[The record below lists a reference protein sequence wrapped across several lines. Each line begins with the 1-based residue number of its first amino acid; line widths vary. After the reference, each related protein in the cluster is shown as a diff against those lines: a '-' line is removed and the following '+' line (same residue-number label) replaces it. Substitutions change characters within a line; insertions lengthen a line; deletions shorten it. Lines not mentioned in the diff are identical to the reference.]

1 MVAKT
6 VETDETVK
14 NPRNAAYAAAAKR
27 LRQAHTEEFKALY
40 KEACAEFGVDYVE
53 RMSADERAAR
63 DAEVAKTKAA
73 EKVAELVAKYG
84 QDILDVAFTEPAF

>member
-1 MVAKT
+1 V
-6 VETDETVK
+6 VEKAAVEAEATDTR
-14 NPRNAAYAAAAKR
+14 RNKAYASAAKQ
-27 LRQAHTEEFKALY
+27 LRQAHPHEFRDLY
-40 KEACAEFGVDYVE
+40 AKACAEVGIEFVT

-84 QDILDVAFTEPAF
+84 QDILDVAFTEPTF

>member
-14 NPRNAAYAAAAKR
+14 NPRNAAYASAAKQ
-27 LRQAHTEEFKALY
+27 LRQAHPHEFRDLY
-40 KEACAEFGVDYVE
+40 AKACAEVGIEFVT